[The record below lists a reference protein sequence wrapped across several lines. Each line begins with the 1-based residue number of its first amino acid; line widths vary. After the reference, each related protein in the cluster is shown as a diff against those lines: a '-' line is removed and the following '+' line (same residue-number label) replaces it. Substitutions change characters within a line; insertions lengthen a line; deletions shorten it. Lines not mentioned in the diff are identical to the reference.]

1 MIAGSVQRGVHSE
14 RQPQHDER
22 VTVHGRRNNDER
34 VQLKLGE
41 GASIIH

>member
-1 MIAGSVQRGVHSE
+1 MLEACNAACIVRGSRNN
-14 RQPQHDER
+14 DER

>member
-1 MIAGSVQRGVHSE
+1 MIAGSVQRVVRGS
-14 RQPQHDER
+14 RNNDER
-22 VTVHGRRNNDER
+22 VTVQGRRNNDER